1 MRKGHQNSVDDLLEN
16 CAKAIN
22 NPVILPEQS
31 IEEENKAI
39 KEKVEN
45 IEKMMDI
52 IEVKHS
58 TYPGDPLHLLDELE
72 VTQDI
77 RK

>member
-1 MRKGHQNSVDDLLEN
+1 MDDLLEN

-72 VTQDI
+72 VT
-77 RK
+77 